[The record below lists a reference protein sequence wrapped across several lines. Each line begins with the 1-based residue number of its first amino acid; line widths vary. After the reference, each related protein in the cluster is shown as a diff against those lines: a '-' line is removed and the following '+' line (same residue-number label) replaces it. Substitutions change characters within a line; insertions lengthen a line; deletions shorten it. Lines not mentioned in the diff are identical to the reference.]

1 MAASLSSQSYFSG
14 QNQDAIRWQY
24 YRDGTEG
31 QNTLVLNTKKPAQI
45 VTALPTTKF
54 GTTGDTQTS
63 SSFKPSSQS
72 AAYWKAD
79 LSSVYGSG
87 AAKSVNRGIRVVD
100 ARRAVLLRD
109 EIVGAKAAPQ
119 WRMHTNATIAL
130 SSNKRT
136 ATLKLNGETLIATLR
151 SPAASTFTTLAP
163 KAYSTDVKP
172 PSPDL
177 PNPGVTV
184 LAVNSNGACY
194 AGWIELRSAVG
205 TSTIEVLFEPQWSNG
220 YSAGNVP
227 SVPLASWSVS
237 SHLAK

>member
-1 MAASLSSQSYFSG
+1 MS
-14 QNQDAIRWQY
+14 
-24 YRDGTEG
+24 
-31 QNTLVLNTKKPAQI
+31 
-45 VTALPTTKF
+45 ALPTTKF

-63 SSFKPSSQS
+63 SSFRPSSQS

-87 AAKSVNRGIRVVD
+87 AAKSVQRGIRVLD

-109 EIVGAKAAPQ
+109 EIVSAKAAPQ

-151 SPAASTFTTLAP
+151 SPSGSAFTTLAP
-163 KAYSTDVKP
+163 KPYSTDVKP

-184 LAVNSNGACY
+184 LAVNSNGACC
-194 AGWIELRSAVG
+194 ATR
-205 TSTIEVLFEPQWSNG
+205 
-220 YSAGNVP
+220 P
-227 SVPLASWSVS
+227 S
-237 SHLAK
+237 